1 MGKDR
6 CGQHPSTRCARV
18 PGERGRSSGRGH
30 GRDRGHG
37 DCDRGRD
44 RGCSQ
49 DHGHGVAESSMS
61 LRNKIAGDYYAIVG
75 DLHVITDE

>member
-1 MGKDR
+1 MGKGRYDL
-6 CGQHPSTRCARV
+6 HPSRRCAQA

-30 GRDRGHG
+30 GRGRDHG
-37 DCDRGRD
+37 DRD

-61 LRNKIAGDYYAIVG
+61 LRNKIAGDYLAIAQH
-75 DLHVITDE
+75 LHVVPDK

>member
-1 MGKDR
+1 MDR
-6 CGQHPSTRCARV
+6 CGQRLSGRCAPA

-30 GRDRGHG
+30 GRGRDHG
-37 DCDRGRD
+37 DRD

-61 LRNKIAGDYYAIVG
+61 LRNKIAGDYLAIVVHA
-75 DLHVITDE
+75 HVITDE

>member
-1 MGKDR
+1 MGTDR
-6 CGQHPSTRCARV
+6 CDQRPSTHCALA

-30 GRDRGHG
+30 GRGRDHDDR
-37 DCDRGRD
+37 DRD

-61 LRNKIAGDYYAIVG
+61 LRNKIAGYYLAIVG
-75 DLHVITDE
+75 HLHVILDE

>member
-1 MGKDR
+1 MGTDR
-6 CGQHPSTRCARV
+6 CGQRPSRRCVPV

-30 GRDRGHG
+30 GRGRDHG
-37 DCDRGRD
+37 DRD

-49 DHGHGVAESSMS
+49 DHGHGVAESSML
-61 LRNKIAGDYYAIVG
+61 LRNKIAGDYLAIVG

>member
-6 CGQHPSTRCARV
+6 CAQHPSRRCALA
-18 PGERGRSSGRGH
+18 PDARGRSSGRVH
-30 GRDRGHG
+30 GRGRDHG
-37 DCDRGRD
+37 DHDHDHD

-61 LRNKIAGDYYAIVG
+61 LRNKIAGDYLAIVG
-75 DLHVITDE
+75 HLHVITDE